1 MIRLYARTKGSS
13 ELAMLELDPEL
24 APEQITIEDGRTL
37 AASMLGQA
45 LASPVLAVIAGGPA
59 APAAPNIP
67 PGSA

>member
-13 ELAMLELDPEL
+13 ELAMLELD
-24 APEQITIEDGRTL
+24 PEQITIEDGRTL

-45 LASPVLAVIAGGPA
+45 LASPVPAVIAGGPA